1 MRAADSGPAA
11 QQGIGLL
18 SKNRRISQHSQVRYE
33 QTVAV
38 GWPGVLRAMEKMPTF
53 EVASS
58 SALAAI
64 LRTNDVRVPRPGHG
78 RGRDRKQRSERR
90 IACRFLAAMSGT
102 GRLEFPLRV
111 ETGERPDLVLTTP
124 SGRVGIEITEAVP
137 RDRVRVDA
145 RSEDEGIV
153 GLHYMPPYRVSDS
166 PRSQSEIGKIARGQI
181 RPRPQMENLVVRN
194 WVEAVLDRVECK
206 AENCRKQD
214 FRKYPDNWLL
224 IYDNWSPA
232 PQPDDDVAV
241 ECLGRRLVDLSGR
254 SPFCRVFVQEER
266 HVREFSRDAGI
277 LKHPIP
283 DDWIHDG
290 PKA

>member
-1 MRAADSGPAA
+1 
-11 QQGIGLL
+11 
-18 SKNRRISQHSQVRYE
+18 
-33 QTVAV
+33 
-38 GWPGVLRAMEKMPTF
+38 MEKMPPF

-64 LRTNDVRVPRPGHG
+64 LRANDVRVSRPGHG

-90 IACRFLAAMSGT
+90 IACRFLAAMSGA
-102 GRLEFPLRV
+102 GRPEFPLRV
-111 ETGERPDLVLTTP
+111 EMGERPDLVLTTP
-124 SGRVGIEITEAVP
+124 SGRVRIEITEAVP

-145 RSEDEGIV
+145 RSEDEGIK
-153 GLHYMPPYRVSDS
+153 GLRYIPPYRVSDS

-194 WVEAVLDRVECK
+194 WVEAVLDRVERK
-206 AENCRKQD
+206 VENFWKQD

-232 PQPDDDVAV
+232 PQPDNDVAV
-241 ECLGRRLVDLSGR
+241 ECLGRRLADLSGR
-254 SPFCRVFVQEER
+254 NPFCRVFVQEER

-283 DDWIHDG
+283 EDWIREG
-290 PKA
+290 PKD